1 MRSQGAVVIGG
12 RYELV
17 ERVAEGGMAI
27 VWKGRVQSDAGFSRS
42 VAVKEIKAEYRE
54 LRKYI
59 QMFIEEARIGTE
71 LAHPHIVQV
80 LDFLLEGDTYYLVL
94 EWVEGVDLNA
104 FVRGFS
110 YLKQPVPWPLALAAT
125 VGALQ
130 GLGAAH
136 QRIGPDGKPSPVVH
150 RDISPH
156 NILLSTSGTVKLGD
170 FGLARARDR
179 AFALTAPG
187 MLKGKLCYLAPETVR
202 GRGSTV
208 ATDQFSMGSV
218 LWEVL
223 AGERLFEC
231 ESDMDVV
238 QAIRNGDIK
247 DLSSMRGDLPKPV
260 IDAVNKALS
269 LAPEDRFPSALA
281 FAAELSENLRLLG
294 GGLFDAGERLAAA
307 VHVARS
313 TLDELEHKQTISPSQ
328 MNQATQTLQLNFD
341 SANFA
346 GPTTEME
353 AQSPPVQD
361 DD

>member
-1 MRSQGAVVIGG
+1 MVVGG
-12 RYELV
+12 RYELL

-27 VWKGRVQSDAGFSRS
+27 VWKGRVRGDAGFSRP

-54 LRKYI
+54 IRKYI

-80 LDFLLEGDTYYLVL
+80 VDFLLEDDTYYLVL
-94 EWVEGVDLNA
+94 EWVDGVDLTA
-104 FVRGFS
+104 FGRAFS
-110 YLKQPVPWPLALAAT
+110 YLKQPIPWPLALAAI

-136 QRIGPDGKPSPVVH
+136 QRIGSDGKPSPVVH

-156 NILLSTSGTVKLGD
+156 NILLSKSGTAKLGD

-202 GRGSTV
+202 GLGVGV
-208 ATDQFSMGSV
+208 AADQFSMGCV
-218 LWEVL
+218 LWELLV
-223 AGERLFEC
+223 GERLFAGET
-231 ESDMDVV
+231 DMVVV
-238 QAIRNGDIK
+238 QAIRNGELK
-247 DLSSMRGDLPKPV
+247 NLSEKRSDVPTRV
-260 IDAVNKALS
+260 VDAVNKSLS
-269 LAPEDRFPSALA
+269 LEPDDRFPSASA
-281 FAAELSENLRLLG
+281 FASELSECLRLLG

-307 VHVARS
+307 VCVAHS
-313 TLDELEHKQTISPSQ
+313 TIDELEHKEKISAIQ
-328 MNQATQTLQLNFD
+328 MDQATHSLHLNMD
-341 SANFA
+341 SAKFA

-353 AQSPPVQD
+353 AQDVPD
-361 DD
+361 DTE